1 MPTKVRLDV
10 VLARVASSAKKE
22 DAMIK
27 EASQSAL
34 RTPRMQVRRLPS
46 LVADDLRKQ
55 ILSGELPSGHRL
67 PKEEDL
73 RTAFGIG
80 RPAMREAMRILEAEG
95 LIKITRGNQGGAIVY
110 LPQQSH
116 TSYAIA
122 LVLAAKNVGTH
133 DVKGAL
139 RELEPACAAL
149 CAQREDRNVTV
160 VPKLSAIHDLSLSM
174 IEDSNAVTNIFRQFH
189 ETIAEYCGNES
200 LKVIVGA
207 LEKIW
212 SSHVRT
218 SVKNSKQKREVQA
231 VRQSSQEH
239 ARILDRIAAGD
250 AAGAREAVLAH
261 MDSVQSHQSRANA
274 NSPIDIATLKAK
286 LAL

>member
-1 MPTKVRLDV
+1 
-10 VLARVASSAKKE
+10 
-22 DAMIK
+22 MIK
-27 EASQSAL
+27 EASQSVQ
-34 RTPRMQVRRLPS
+34 RTPRLQVRRLPS

-95 LIKITRGNQGGAIVY
+95 LVKVTRGNQGGAIVY

-122 LVLAAKNVGTH
+122 LVLAAKNVGTQ
-133 DVKGAL
+133 DVRGAL

-149 CAQREDRNVTV
+149 CAEREDRNVTI
-160 VPKLSAIHDLSLSM
+160 VPKLSAIQDLSLSM
-174 IEDSNAVTNIFRQFH
+174 IDDSNAITNIFRNFH

-200 LKVIVGA
+200 LRVIVGA

-212 SSHVRT
+212 SSHVQAT
-218 SVKNSKQKREVQA
+218 VKNAKQGRELQTVKRSFE
-231 VRQSSQEH
+231 EH

-250 AAGAREAVLAH
+250 PSGAREAVVAH
-261 MDSVQSHQSRANA
+261 MDSVQGKATKTSA

-286 LAL
+286 LSL

>member
-1 MPTKVRLDV
+1 
-10 VLARVASSAKKE
+10 
-22 DAMIK
+22 MIK

-34 RTPRMQVRRLPS
+34 RPPVQARRLPS
-46 LVADDLRKQ
+46 LVADDLRRQ
-55 ILSGELPSGHRL
+55 ILSGELPSGCRL

-80 RPAMREAMRILEAEG
+80 RPAMREAMRILEGEG
-95 LIKITRGNQGGAIVY
+95 LIKVSRGNQGGAIVY

-122 LVLAAKNVGTH
+122 LVLAAKNVGTQ
-133 DVKGAL
+133 DVRGAL

-149 CAQREDRNVTV
+149 CAERSDRAVTI
-160 VPKLSAIHDLSLSM
+160 VPKLSAIHELSLSM
-174 IEDSNAVTNIFRQFH
+174 IDDSSAITNIFRQFH
-189 ETIAEYCGNES
+189 ETIAENCGNES

-212 SSHVRT
+212 SSHVQT
-218 SVKNSKQKREVQA
+218 VVKNAKQKRAIQT
-231 VRQSSQEH
+231 VRQSFEEH
-239 ARILDRIAAGD
+239 ARILDRIAIGD
-250 AAGAREAVLAH
+250 AAGARQAVLAH
-261 MDSVQSHQSRANA
+261 MDSVQGRPSRANGD
-274 NSPIDIATLKAK
+274 SPIDIATLKAK